1 MIKITPEELVR
12 YLYQETSDKK
22 TAAIRLALE
31 TDWNLKET
39 YEKLLSSH
47 KNLNEIRVSPR
58 PKAVNKI
65 LEYGL
70 KKQEQVHSH

>member
-22 TAAIRLALE
+22 TAAIRTALE
-31 TDWNLKET
+31 SDWNLRET

-47 KNLNEIRVSPR
+47 NSLSEISLSPR
-58 PKAVNKI
+58 PEAVNKI

>member
-22 TAAIRLALE
+22 TASIRAALE
-31 TDWNLKET
+31 TDWNLRET

-47 KNLNEIRVSPR
+47 KSLNEISTSPR
-58 PKAVNKI
+58 PEAVNKI
-65 LEYGL
+65 LAYGL

>member
-22 TAAIRLALE
+22 TAAIRSALE

-39 YEKLLSSH
+39 YEKLSSSH
-47 KNLNEIRVSPR
+47 KSLNEINASPR
-58 PKAVNKI
+58 SEAVNKI